1 MFNIAKKATKVKQQF
16 APKPDKKTQMGI
28 SVIEVLMMVAILLLL
43 MVALY
48 RTIGRDVDKAR
59 DADRKN
65 DLKEIKIA
73 FENYYNDKGC
83 YPPPGSLDD
92 CGGTSLAPYLAQ
104 IPCDKLGQPYLYL
117 PVANAQGASCGGYR
131 ILTAL
136 SLSNDPMI
144 EQVGCPLGCGNL
156 PEEVEDPERYNYGI
170 AEGIPLRQA
179 VATPLPTPE
188 PGVCEPDDGVSCYC
202 CNNPPANCNV
212 FDGPPG
218 ECKSAT
224 YFTIADCVAATAC
237 TN

>member
-92 CGGTSLAPYLAQ
+92 CGDTSLAPYLAQ

-117 PVANAQGASCGGYR
+117 PVANASGSSCGGYR
-131 ILTAL
+131 VLTKLTIL
-136 SLSNDPMI
+136 NDPMI
-144 EQVGCPLGCGNL
+144 EQVGCLGGCGEI
-156 PEEVEDPERYNYGI
+156 PAGVKDPERYNYGI
-170 AEGIPLRQA
+170 AEGVPLRQS
-179 VATPLPTPE
+179 VAAPVPTVD
-188 PGVCEPDDGVSCYC
+188 PGFCTSGTCYC
-202 CNNPPANCNV
+202 CNNPPANCN
-212 FDGPPG
+212 
-218 ECKSAT
+218 
-224 YFTIADCVAATAC
+224 
-237 TN
+237 